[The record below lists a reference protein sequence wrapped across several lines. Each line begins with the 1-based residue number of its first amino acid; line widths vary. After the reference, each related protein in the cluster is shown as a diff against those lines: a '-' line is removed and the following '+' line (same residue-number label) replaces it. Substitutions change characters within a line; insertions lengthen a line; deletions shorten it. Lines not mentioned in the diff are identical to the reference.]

1 MSNLIKS
8 AQRVLTENSV
18 DGSLANFISALE
30 QAAGFSL
37 IRIPGVEDFTNSKE
51 SGVGIRFIFDR
62 LKAIRFN
69 WKSESDVS
77 KGVESMM
84 SIDIWNGSGR
94 DPARNIHPEEGK
106 NFGDSIDALAS
117 AIKGHSSE
125 PEPERV
131 APKEPEQ
138 VEEGKKGEF
147 THDTALSDF
156 IRRLRMGKTFTR
168 GDFIQFYHNE
178 NVDIFDALVNR
189 FSNQITMTGKR
200 VGAKR
205 GTNWEQLKKDV
216 LAAASDTGLII
227 DDGGND
233 EMYGKFDDDGGVSFT
248 DSLKHLKDLTLGVAK
263 GTFNALFVGG
273 KGGTGKTQTVEDSLA
288 EAGLRQGSGYYK
300 VTGSATAS
308 GIYTLLYQNHDGI
321 ILFDDSD
328 SAFDDQES
336 RNIFKAATD
345 TKKVRR
351 LTWQKAG
358 GAITAKDGR
367 KIPPAFNF
375 EGRIIVVSN
384 LSLDKLDPDK
394 ALRTRG
400 FVIIINPTN
409 DEMVNYMKDILPKI
423 EVAGSLNLKMR
434 QKVFTVVKDLAKTND
449 VNLRTLV
456 RALNLAAS
464 GVPNWVELVKL
475 YA

>member
-1 MSNLIKS
+1 MSNLLKS
-8 AQRVLTENSV
+8 ASRSLVENAI
-18 DGSLANFISALE
+18 DGTLANFISALE
-30 QAAGFSL
+30 QAAGVHF
-37 IRIPGVEDFTNSKE
+37 IRVPGIEDFTNSKE
-51 SGVGIRFIFDR
+51 SGAGIRFIFDR

-69 WKSESDVS
+69 WKSEGAVG
-77 KGVESMM
+77 KGVEDMM
-84 SIDIWNGSGR
+84 SIDVWNGSDR
-94 DPARNIHPEEGK
+94 DPTRNIHPEEGK

-125 PEPERV
+125 PEPEK
-131 APKEPEQ
+131 PEP
-138 VEEGKKGEF
+138 VEEGRKGEF
-147 THDTALSDF
+147 TNETALADF

-178 NVDIFDALVNR
+178 NVDVFDALVNR

-205 GTNWEQLKKDV
+205 GTNWAQLQKDV

-227 DDGGND
+227 YDGGND
-233 EMYGKFDDDGGVSFT
+233 EMYGKFDDDTGVSFT
-248 DSLKHLKDLTLGVAK
+248 DSLKHLKELTLGVAR

-273 KGGTGKTQTVEDSLA
+273 KGGTGKTQTVEDALA
-288 EAGLRQGSGYYK
+288 EAGLRQGTGYYK

-358 GAITAKDGR
+358 GQITAKDGR

-375 EGRIIVVSN
+375 EGQIIVVSN

-409 DEMVNYMKDILPKI
+409 DEMVDYMKDILPKI
-423 EVAGSLNLKMR
+423 DVAGSLNLKMR
-434 QKVFTVVKDLAKTND
+434 QKVFTVVKDLARTND

>member
-1 MSNLIKS
+1 MSNLLKS
-8 AQRVLTENSV
+8 THQTLTESEV
-18 DGSLANFISALE
+18 DGSLAKLISALE
-30 QAAGFSL
+30 QAANIHL
-37 IRIPGVEDFTNSKE
+37 VRVPGVEDFVNSKE
-51 SGVGIRFIFDR
+51 SGKGIRFIFDR

-69 WKSESDVS
+69 WKSNIGSAED
-77 KGVESMM
+77 MM
-84 SIDIWNGSGR
+84 SIDVWNGSGR
-94 DPARNIHPEEGK
+94 DPIRNIHPEEGK

-117 AIKGHSSE
+117 AIKGHSES
-125 PEPERV
+125 PEPPKA
-131 APKEPEQ
+131 APEPEQ

-147 THDTALSDF
+147 NHETALADF

-205 GTNWEQLKKDV
+205 GTNWAQLQKDV

-233 EMYGKFDDDGGVSFT
+233 EMYGKFDDDSGVSFT
-248 DSLKHLKDLTLGVAK
+248 DSLKHLKDLTMGVAK

-273 KGGTGKTQTVEDSLA
+273 KGGTGKTQTVEEALA

-308 GIYTLLYQNHDGI
+308 GIYTLLYQHHDEV

-345 TKKVRR
+345 TKRVRR

-358 GAITAKDGR
+358 GQITAKDGR

-384 LSLDKLDPDK
+384 LGLDKLDPDK

-423 EVAGSLNLKMR
+423 DVAGSMNLKMR